1 MSPTDVARRLGVN
14 EPDVIALIE
23 SGELAAKKIGSTY
36 RVKRSELEAYLS
48 R

>member
-1 MSPTDVARRLGVN
+1 VN

-36 RVKRSELEAYLS
+36 RVRRSELEAYLS